1 MILNKLMMSMVRKQ
15 ILNKK
20 DEVGVSFGW
29 IGFNL
34 ICLSYLFLIVKK
46 GRKPMSNKKI
56 DVCLII

>member
-1 MILNKLMMSMVRKQ
+1 MSMVRKQ